1 MTVAVAAALVLLAA
15 SDGAFSGFR
24 SSVGR
29 SGLVDHRA
37 EDLRAQVRG
46 LVLVALLLVPAAA
59 CALVEPGEAVEA
71 GTAMLLVYGPYGAL
85 ALLALAA
92 YGTLGW
98 RRRFLAMA
106 LILGPLTL
114 VRPFVA
120 VAGGVLGVLATDAGT
135 ARTAVV
141 LAVVAVLA
149 VGPVCDR
156 LSRG

>member
-1 MTVAVAAALVLLAA
+1 MTVVTAAALVVLAA
-15 SDGAFSGFR
+15 CDGAFSGFR

-37 EDLRAQVRG
+37 EDARAQVRG
-46 LVLVALLLVPAAA
+46 LVVVAALLVPAIA
-59 CALVEPGEAVEA
+59 CALVEPDDAVEA
-71 GTAMLLVYGPYGAL
+71 GTAMLLVYGPYGVL
-85 ALLALAA
+85 ALLALAS

-120 VAGGVLGVLATDAGT
+120 VAGGVLGVLEADAGT
-135 ARTAVV
+135 AHAAVV
-141 LAVVAVLA
+141 LAVVAVLG

-156 LSRG
+156 LTRG